1 MPTVQITHAL
11 MARAL
16 YEAHS
21 SVECL
26 SIEDLRELQLPSLG
40 SQADPDTSWLPP
52 LPDRVLVTSEAE
64 EEEAI
69 TLIDH
74 LFQAHMDAWSLKDRD
89 QVFSRGTRFEDENP
103 APQYPLIT
111 KNSRRTSDPC
121 FMVLADGR
129 RVLQLDAQRSL
140 TLCGIQVVLLL
151 QEVRRGTFP
160 RAGRG
165 KCPSCHGLHLATPNA
180 APAVPAPSSGDDL
193 VCPKCQ
199 VRIQGNYIQEDADTL
214 KCLCCAHRIYRERA
228 PELPGLDA
236 EDVEQN
242 EERVTRAWYADH
254 GQPAEAGGDGD
265 SLDLDSS
272 QDNEGLCDDA
282 SQIDTFEYL
291 DYESSHEIDQDD
303 LPTDETDVDLPD
315 LQDKLHAPAYALF
328 CHGRHPLRQA
338 LLNQA
343 ILELDAHENRMPV
356 WVAAGRILSST
367 PHHLSPTDAQ
377 LITSWLHGLP
387 QEDLAI
393 LAGDPNTSNERL
405 AHPEPGLFF
414 PTDQLLLPL
423 IRFFGHSLKR
433 FRNKEAGCRIL
444 AADYGLTESA
454 LKQIAMAYGQL
465 PSTRE
470 ASPQPCEGVSA

>member
-1 MPTVQITHAL
+1 MTTAQITHAQI
-11 MARAL
+11 ARAL

-26 SIEDLRELQLPSLG
+26 SIEDLRELQFSTLG
-40 SQADPDTSWLPP
+40 SHANSETSWLPA
-52 LPDRVLVTSEAE
+52 LPDRVLVTTEAE

-89 QVFSRGTRFEDENP
+89 QVFSRGTRFDDENP

-111 KNSRRTSDPC
+111 KSSRRTSDPS
-121 FMVLADGR
+121 FMVLPDGR
-129 RVLQLDAQRSL
+129 RVLQLDAQRLL
-140 TLCGIQVVLLL
+140 TLCGIQEVLLRE
-151 QEVRRGTFP
+151 EVRPGAFA

-165 KCPSCHGLHLATPNA
+165 KCPSCHGLHLATPQSA
-180 APAVPAPSSGDDL
+180 QATPARVSGNDL
-193 VCPKCQ
+193 VCPRCN
-199 VRIQGNYIQEDADTL
+199 VSIQSNYIQEDADTL
-214 KCLCCAHRIYRERA
+214 KCLCCSHRIYREHA

-236 EDVEQN
+236 EDIAQN
-242 EERVTRAWYADH
+242 EERVARAWYVDH
-254 GQPAEAGGDGD
+254 GQQAEAGDD
-265 SLDLDSS
+265 DALDLDSG
-272 QDNEGLCDDA
+272 QDSEDLFDDTT
-282 SQIDTFEYL
+282 QIDTFEYL
-291 DYESSHEIDQDD
+291 DYESSHEIAQDD
-303 LPTDETDVDLPD
+303 IPNDESDVDLPD

-328 CHGRHPLRQA
+328 CQGRHPLRQA

-343 ILELDAHENRMPV
+343 ILELDAHDNRMPV
-356 WVAAGRILSST
+356 WVAAGRILTST

-377 LITSWLHGLP
+377 AITSWLHGLP

-393 LAGDPNTSNERL
+393 LAGDPNASNERL

-454 LKQIAMAYGQL
+454 LKHIAMAYGQL
-465 PSTRE
+465 PANRE
-470 ASPQPCEGVSA
+470 AAHVPAA

>member
-1 MPTVQITHAL
+1 MTIAQITHAQI
-11 MARAL
+11 ARAL

-26 SIEDLRELQLPSLG
+26 SIEDLRELQLPGLG
-40 SQADPDTSWLPP
+40 SQANPDTSWLPP
-52 LPDRVLVTSEAE
+52 LPDRVLVTTEAE

-89 QVFSRGTRFEDENP
+89 QVFSRGTRFEDEDP

-111 KNSRRTSDPC
+111 KSSRRTSDPS
-121 FMVLADGR
+121 FMVLPDGR
-129 RVLQLDAQRSL
+129 RVLQLDAQRLL
-140 TLCGIQVVLLL
+140 TLCGIQEVLLRE
-151 QEVRRGTFP
+151 EVRQGAFT

-165 KCPSCHGLHLATPNA
+165 KCPSCHGLHLATPQA
-180 APAVPAPSSGDDL
+180 AQATPARASGDDL
-193 VCPKCQ
+193 VCPRCK
-199 VRIQGNYIQEDADTL
+199 VSIQSNYIQEDADTL
-214 KCLCCAHRIYRERA
+214 KCLCCSHRIYREHA

-236 EDVEQN
+236 EDIAQN
-242 EERVTRAWYADH
+242 EERVARAWYADH
-254 GQPAEAGGDGD
+254 SQQAEAGDD
-265 SLDLDSS
+265 DALDLDSY
-272 QDNEGLCDDA
+272 QDSEDLFDDA
-282 SQIDTFEYL
+282 TQIDTFEYL
-291 DYESSHEIDQDD
+291 DYESSHEIAQDD
-303 LPTDETDVDLPD
+303 LPNDESDVDLPD

-328 CHGRHPLRQA
+328 CQGRHPLRQA

-343 ILELDAHENRMPV
+343 ILDLDAHDNRMPV
-356 WVAAGRILSST
+356 WVAAGRILTST

-377 LITSWLHGLP
+377 AITSWLHGLP

-393 LAGDPNTSNERL
+393 LAGDPNASNERL
-405 AHPEPGLFF
+405 AHPELGLFF

-454 LKQIAMAYGQL
+454 LKHIAMAYGQL
-465 PSTRE
+465 PATRE
-470 ASPQPCEGVSA
+470 ASHLPAA